1 MAQLRL
7 GVAALSRTIFA
18 GYPTKD
24 GMAFKGVRHDVT
36 GDVLKVVGEYVGMD
50 KSVTV
55 NVDGKPAYTITVEK
69 MK

>member
-1 MAQLRL
+1 MADIRL

-24 GMAFKGVRHDVT
+24 GMAFKGKRHDVT
-36 GDVLKVVGEYVGMD
+36 GDVLKVIGEYVGLD

-55 NVDGKPAYTITVEK
+55 NVDGKPAYTISITK
-69 MK
+69 A

>member
-1 MAQLRL
+1 MTALRL

-24 GMAFKGVRHDVT
+24 GMAFKGKRHDVT

-50 KSVTV
+50 KVVTV
-55 NVDGKPAYTITVEK
+55 NVDGKPAYEISIK
-69 MK
+69 KL